1 MSDSLFYCDI
11 ENGSKISEFISAFKE
26 YSQKESKQVYIIK
39 KALGTTNDYDYDYDD
54 EAIILVPKHK
64 IIVINYGIGDSKNFE
79 HFLEDFTQDLGYLS
93 DKFSYKKILGRPREW
108 QKLIIS
114 EVFHDGMV
122 ADISD
127 FLKDKSV
134 ESADERK
141 IDLLISL
148 LIGSINDIEK
158 LGLENPETLLDKV
171 KKKIIL
177 FDGMQSRF
185 IYEKVDKS
193 QVIIQGL
200 AGTGK
205 TELLLHKLRETYIK
219 IKNSRIVFTCFNK
232 VLADDM
238 KNRIPRFFNFMK
250 VEEQIEWDSRLWVFS
265 SWGSQSVP
273 NSGLYSYICSK
284 YGLQFKRFSY
294 INTFDKVCEDACE
307 QLKLIENL
315 EPCFDYIFIDE
326 SQDFSQSFFDLCSL
340 VTKVRIYIAGDIF
353 QNIFDMNIENSV
365 ECDYLLNKCYR
376 TDPKTLMFAHSIG
389 MGLYEKPVIRWLEDR
404 EWESCGY
411 EYERKN
417 GKFILSRTPIRRFED
432 VESINSIQLR
442 GCSIDY
448 FTEEILTCI
457 DEIRQNNSTVS
468 PDDIAVVFVGNT
480 KNNYEIADSL
490 MVEIDKKYNWEIN
503 KGYITKTKVKD
514 QLFVSNTNNIKGL
527 EFPFVI
533 CVETSKITDRIHQR
547 NSIYMILTRSFLT
560 SYFIVNSDNTEFIEI
575 YKNAI
580 DNINKDGFMKL
591 REPDKKEKEEQEEKI
606 KIMAQAK
613 KKSVEDIINQVC
625 KEDYPKLSRKYVI
638 MLYNTIPT
646 IIENE
651 SEEEVI
657 TKTRGMIKVIL
668 GD

>member
-11 ENGSKISEFISAFKE
+11 ENDSKISGFISAFEE
-26 YSQKESKQVYIIK
+26 YSQKESKQAYIIK
-39 KALGTTNDYDYDYDD
+39 KALGTTNDNDYDYDD

-64 IIVINYGIGDSKNFE
+64 IIVMNYGISDSKNFE
-79 HFLEDFTQDLGYLS
+79 HFLEDFTEDLGYLS

-108 QKLIIS
+108 QKLITS
-114 EVFHDGMV
+114 EDFHEDMID
-122 ADISD
+122 DISG
-127 FLKDKSV
+127 FLEDKSV
-134 ESADERK
+134 KSDDERK

-185 IYEKVDKS
+185 IYEKVDKP
-193 QVIIQGL
+193 QVVIQGL

-205 TELLLHKLRETYIK
+205 TELLLHKLRETYIEN
-219 IKNSRIVFTCFNK
+219 KNSRIVFTCFNK

-651 SEEEVI
+651 SEEEVM

>member
-11 ENGSKISEFISAFKE
+11 KNGSKISGFISAFEE
-26 YSQKESKQVYIIK
+26 YSQKESKQAYIIK
-39 KALGTTNDYDYDYDD
+39 QALGTTKDNDYNYDD

-64 IIVINYGIGDSKNFE
+64 IIVMNYGIIDSKDFE
-79 HFLEDFTQDLGYLS
+79 HFLEDFTEDLGYLS

-108 QKLIIS
+108 QKLITS
-114 EVFHDGMV
+114 EDFHEDM
-122 ADISD
+122 ADDISG
-127 FLKDKSV
+127 FLEDKSV
-134 ESADERK
+134 QSDDERK

-185 IYEKVDKS
+185 IYEKVDKP
-193 QVIIQGL
+193 QVVIQGL

-205 TELLLHKLRETYIK
+205 TELLLHKLRETYIEN
-219 IKNSRIVFTCFNK
+219 KNSRIVFTCFNK

-417 GKFILSRTPIRRFED
+417 GKFILNRTPIRRFED

-575 YKNAI
+575 YKNTI